1 MSIIIAFLI
10 LGIVIIVHEL
20 GHFVAAKLNGIMV
33 EEFSVGMGPR
43 IISTQRGETLYSLRV
58 VPFGGSCMMKGED
71 EDNVM
76 VTHERELAGCADRVI
91 TIMDGK
97 VQSDVVVDEET
108 RRLSRAEM
116 FKDLVDLAPAEPQTT
131 VPAHS

>member
-43 IISTQRGETLYSLRV
+43 IISTQRGGNIVFSA
-58 VPFGGSCMMKGED
+58 GGAFWRFLHD
-71 EDNVM
+71 E
-76 VTHERELAGCADRVI
+76 G
-91 TIMDGK
+91 
-97 VQSDVVVDEET
+97 
-108 RRLSRAEM
+108 
-116 FKDLVDLAPAEPQTT
+116 
-131 VPAHS
+131 

>member
-1 MSIIIAFLI
+1 MKNKFLQQLKRLQPRGMQSTIMVAFSVISISITLI

-71 EDNVM
+71 EAADWLSNV
-76 VTHERELAGCADRVI
+76 TTGTAICSGDGRVI
-91 TIMDGK
+91 
-97 VQSDVVVDEET
+97 S
-108 RRLSRAEM
+108 
-116 FKDLVDLAPAEPQTT
+116 
-131 VPAHS
+131 